1 VAKAVGSNEFADDE
15 RASVHTAVEE
25 RDEDFAEAFEEG
37 DFFELAEFAKA
48 RNIEYQ
54 TEEDLIDYIES
65 KLQLECGIGKTGA
78 RGVFVV
84 NKKPGASYKF
94 KRGARSSTA
103 LVRTEDRHDGDL
115 NREEFEQ
122 RVGGSTA
129 LLARASA
136 SQLGTPC
143 VRGDGADVLQ
153 SVESVSEQPFLGI
166 TLALYDQSDVLL
178 MDCCGVAAVVGFGM
192 CHDVY
197 MLPLRNH
204 SCVRGTLIVVVRGCP
219 EIKISS
225 WMLRRR
231 HLPQHHH
238 HRREGRYLHW
248 RLPRCLRLGR
258 RQLRLELR
266 VRHRMGATQKLKA

>member
-1 VAKAVGSNEFADDE
+1 MAKAVGSNEFADDE
-15 RASVHTAVEE
+15 RASVHTVLEE
-25 RDEDFAEAFEEG
+25 RDEDFVEAFEEG

-54 TEEDLIDYIES
+54 TDEDLIDYIES
-65 KLQLECGIGKTGA
+65 KLQLECGIGKTGVL
-78 RGVFVV
+78 GVFVV

-94 KRGARSSTA
+94 KRGARSSTT

-129 LLARASA
+129 LLACASA

-143 VRGDGADVLQ
+143 VPVRRNWAAGVLQ
-153 SVESVSEQPFLGI
+153 PVESVSEQPFLGI
-166 TLALYDQSDVLL
+166 TLALYAQSDLLL

-192 CHDVY
+192 RHDVY

-219 EIKISS
+219 EIKINS

-238 HRREGRYLHW
+238 HRREGR
-248 RLPRCLRLGR
+248 
-258 RQLRLELR
+258 
-266 VRHRMGATQKLKA
+266 